1 MALEIVF
8 LDGAPVMEVGSRTR
22 LRVLKRDVE
31 GKLHPVGLE
40 EVTFSYSPM
49 DWGRVEP
56 TDDPAVGQL
65 EVVRPVES
73 EDLLQAPTYSI
84 SASLTNFTGHTFQAE
99 RRVRLVATAVEVEL
113 GFEVGQSGKWRRF
126 APGDLKQPIDWSKAR
141 IGDPATQSLVVRDGR
156 PFVRLAS
163 IEALPAQV
171 SILFPNGETAHLVI
185 DGQLRATG
193 PGDRQP
199 FGAPRATP
207 PVTVAAPPPPAAP
220 APTLAVA
227 PADEPLPAFD
237 EPEAVEE
244 PEAVVD
250 EPPAVR
256 PAGDAAPAPGEPV
269 SSDALREELARLRRY
284 VASFAGTLRARPEP
298 AVAESI
304 RARVQREVDRVR
316 GLLERHDGPDHDALA
331 AELEAA
337 AAAPASPAPAAA
349 PR

>member
-163 IEALPAQV
+163 IEVLPAQV
-171 SILFPNGETAHLVI
+171 SILVPNGETAHLVI

-199 FGAPRATP
+199 FVAPRATP
-207 PVTVAAPPPPAAP
+207 PVT
-220 APTLAVA
+220 
-227 PADEPLPAFD
+227 
-237 EPEAVEE
+237 
-244 PEAVVD
+244 
-250 EPPAVR
+250 
-256 PAGDAAPAPGEPV
+256 
-269 SSDALREELARLRRY
+269 
-284 VASFAGTLRARPEP
+284 
-298 AVAESI
+298 
-304 RARVQREVDRVR
+304 
-316 GLLERHDGPDHDALA
+316 
-331 AELEAA
+331 
-337 AAAPASPAPAAA
+337 
-349 PR
+349 